1 MLIKQKNQ
9 KKKFEIFF
17 FTCFPQVYI
26 YHFMYTGW
34 VFLMFMMDFTYYL
47 ECSIVHNACTLCKDD
62 APKWYVKG
70 SLCTVGFQKSLRI
83 ASVRSK
89 TTLITD
95 CLCGKWV
102 DHPFC
107 KMNTFFLMSLALSV
121 PICRNFQSNGARW
134 RSLKLWL
141 LQWKS
146 LLL

>member
-1 MLIKQKNQ
+1 MQIKQKNQ

-70 SLCTVGFQKSLRI
+70 SLCLYLFIIWKSSQI
-83 ASVRSK
+83 
-89 TTLITD
+89 
-95 CLCGKWV
+95 
-102 DHPFC
+102 
-107 KMNTFFLMSLALSV
+107 
-121 PICRNFQSNGARW
+121 
-134 RSLKLWL
+134 LWL
-141 LQWKS
+141 SRYQHFLANFKIFSRFQNKEYLFSIPGWPEWGGEKGRWCAKYFSGHEWLQFEARAKRVF
-146 LLL
+146 